1 MVNLKIKKFSRSKVE
16 EPIAEE
22 ENNIII
28 EDTEQEP
35 IITKPK
41 KGRPK
46 KQKQEPIHQLK
57 YNRKNRKKNIAI
69 SEPEPEPEQT
79 EDTFLDDLNNKNFVE
94 EIKPT
99 KQEIKQEQ
107 NESKALMAE
116 LLKPKKSKPQKVEKE
131 IIRDDDSLFGDDAT
145 PILGKDKRVIIAKLH
160 QYKNLFKE
168 ELKKFKIKPN
178 ASIDQLKAC
187 LDEMEAIVETSSID
201 QFMTESI
208 LQSIK
213 LIEAGSARTKYNISG
228 TADMLKQNTQF
239 HNLMK
244 QLYVKY
250 NVFSKVPPE
259 FQLVL
264 LVGTTAM
271 LCKNKND
278 KKNQISDFLN
288 EKITI

>member
-1 MVNLKIKKFSRSKVE
+1 MVKVSIKKFSRSKVE

-22 ENNIII
+22 ENNIMI

-46 KQKQEPIHQLK
+46 KQKQEPITPIEVLHEEPEK
-57 YNRKNRKKNIAI
+57 EYI

-116 LLKPKKSKPQKVEKE
+116 LLKPKKSKPQKIEKE
-131 IIRDDDSLFGDDAT
+131 MVRDDDSLFGDDAT

-259 FQLVL
+259 FRLVL
-264 LVGTTAM
+264 LIGTTAM

-288 EKITI
+288 EKIIV

>member
-1 MVNLKIKKFSRSKVE
+1 MVKVSIKKFSRSKVE

-22 ENNIII
+22 ENNIMI

-46 KQKQEPIHQLK
+46 KQKQEPITPIEVLHEEPEK
-57 YNRKNRKKNIAI
+57 EYI

-116 LLKPKKSKPQKVEKE
+116 LLKPKKSKPQKIEK
-131 IIRDDDSLFGDDAT
+131 IIRDDDSLFDEEAT

-178 ASIDQLKAC
+178 ASEDQLKAC
-187 LDEMEAIVETSSID
+187 LSEMEAIVETSSID
-201 QFMTESI
+201 NFMTESI

-228 TADMLKQNTQF
+228 TAEMLKQNQQF
-239 HNLMK
+239 HNLIK

-250 NVFSKVPPE
+250 NIFSKVPPE

-271 LCKNKND
+271 LCKTKND
-278 KKNQISDFLN
+278 KKDHIESFLN
-288 EKITI
+288 EKIIV

>member
-22 ENNIII
+22 ENNILI

-35 IITKPK
+35 IIIKPK

-46 KQKQEPIHQLK
+46 KQKQEPITPIEVLQEEPEK
-57 YNRKNRKKNIAI
+57 EYI

-116 LLKPKKSKPQKVEKE
+116 LLKPKKSKPQKVDKE

-160 QYKNLFKE
+160 QYKNLFKDD
-168 ELKKFKIKPN
+168 LKKFKI
-178 ASIDQLKAC
+178 
-187 LDEMEAIVETSSID
+187 
-201 QFMTESI
+201 TECKYRP
-208 LQSIK
+208 IK
-213 LIEAGSARTKYNISG
+213 GVS
-228 TADMLKQNTQF
+228 
-239 HNLMK
+239 
-244 QLYVKY
+244 
-250 NVFSKVPPE
+250 
-259 FQLVL
+259 
-264 LVGTTAM
+264 
-271 LCKNKND
+271 
-278 KKNQISDFLN
+278 
-288 EKITI
+288 

>member
-1 MVNLKIKKFSRSKVE
+1 MVKVNIKKFSRSKVD
-16 EPIAEE
+16 EPITEDL
-22 ENNIII
+22 ISPLI

-35 IITKPK
+35 IITKSR

-46 KQKQEPIHQLK
+46 KQKQEPITPIEVLQEEPEK
-57 YNRKNRKKNIAI
+57 EYI
-69 SEPEPEPEQT
+69 SEPEPEPEQEQI
-79 EDTFLDDLNNKNFVE
+79 EDNFLDDLNNVNFVE
-94 EIKPT
+94 EVKPT
-99 KQEIKQEQ
+99 KQEV
-107 NESKALMAE
+107 NESKSFMAE
-116 LLKPKKSKPQKVEKE
+116 LLKPKKNKPQKIEKLT
-131 IIRDDDSLFGDDAT
+131 RDDDSLFGDDAT

-178 ASIDQLKAC
+178 ASEEQLKAC
-187 LDEMEAIVETSSID
+187 LNEMEAIVETSSID
-201 QFMTESI
+201 NFMTESI

-228 TADMLKQNTQF
+228 TAEMLKQNQQF
-239 HNLMK
+239 HNLIK

-250 NVFSKVPPE
+250 NIFSKVPPE

-271 LCKNKND
+271 LCKTKND
-278 KKNQISDFLN
+278 KKDHIESFLN
-288 EKITI
+288 EKIIV

>member
-1 MVNLKIKKFSRSKVE
+1 MVKVNIKKFSRSKVD
-16 EPIAEE
+16 EPITEDL
-22 ENNIII
+22 ISPLI

-35 IITKPK
+35 IITKSR

-46 KQKQEPIHQLK
+46 KQKQEPITPIEVLQPEPEK
-57 YNRKNRKKNIAI
+57 EYI
-69 SEPEPEPEQT
+69 SEPEPEPEPEQI
-79 EDTFLDDLNNKNFVE
+79 EDNFLDDLNNVNFVE
-94 EIKPT
+94 EVKPT
-99 KQEIKQEQ
+99 KQEV
-107 NESKALMAE
+107 NESKSFMAE
-116 LLKPKKSKPQKVEKE
+116 LLKPKKNKPQKIEKLT
-131 IIRDDDSLFGDDAT
+131 RDDDSLFDEEAT

-178 ASIDQLKAC
+178 ASEEQLKAC
-187 LDEMEAIVETSSID
+187 LSEMEAIVETSSID
-201 QFMTESI
+201 NFMTESI

-264 LVGTTAM
+264 L
-271 LCKNKND
+271 
-278 KKNQISDFLN
+278 LN
-288 EKITI
+288 RYDRHVM